1 MLWASINGIN
11 YCLGG
16 DDVVDY
22 PLSVAPRRQGSF
34 TGAVVFVAQA
44 MGRPHRLVHYSVLII
59 ILCQEHISP

>member
-1 MLWASINGIN
+1 MLGATINCVS

-34 TGAVVFVAQA
+34 TGAVVFIAQA
-44 MGRPHRLVHYSVLII
+44 MGRPHRLVQCYNNYVP
-59 ILCQEHISP
+59 QA